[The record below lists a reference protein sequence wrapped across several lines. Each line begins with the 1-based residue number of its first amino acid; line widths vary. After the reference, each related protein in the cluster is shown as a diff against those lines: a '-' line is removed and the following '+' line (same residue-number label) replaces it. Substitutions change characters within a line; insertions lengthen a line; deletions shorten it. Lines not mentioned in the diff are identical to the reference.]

1 MLSADLVFL
10 IALGFVIAC
19 NLYFEP
25 RIAGDRI
32 AMQWGLDGKPTWTAP
47 KRWALWGMVA
57 FMMIVRAAI
66 WASMTYIPDK
76 VHSPELG
83 IAVFSI
89 IFALSHLFV
98 ISKATKQ
105 LKSS

>member
-25 RIAGDRI
+25 RIKNDRV
-32 AMQWGLDGKPTWTAP
+32 AMQWGMNGKPTWSAP

-57 FMMIVRAAI
+57 FMVTVRAFI
-66 WASMTYIPDK
+66 WAAMTYMPDK

-83 IAVFSI
+83 LTLFSI
-89 IFALSHLFV
+89 IVALSHLYV
-98 ISKATKQ
+98 ISKATKAN
-105 LKSS
+105 